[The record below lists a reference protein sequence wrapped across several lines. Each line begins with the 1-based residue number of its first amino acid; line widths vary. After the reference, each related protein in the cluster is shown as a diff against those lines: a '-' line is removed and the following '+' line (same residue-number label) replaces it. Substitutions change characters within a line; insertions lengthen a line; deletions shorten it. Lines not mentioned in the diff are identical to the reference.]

1 MSKKVSLLSWHWK
14 SMDCKN
20 LEENCR
26 KKSVISLRLCLK
38 CVLLHPL
45 SGTEA
50 AVLGCFEKNL
60 PESLELKGKICYLC
74 VRFPAKK
81 DRVRQ
86 EFYDRLINNDTVVQG
101 ARGRRPHVGPAS
113 REKPSIPLGVF
124 CDCAGKDINNIRTMK
139 SLILAQD
146 ER

>member
-1 MSKKVSLLSWHWK
+1 
-14 SMDCKN
+14 MDCKN

-101 ARGRRPHVGPAS
+101 DAARMLGRRPA
-113 REKPSIPLGVF
+113 RNRQYPLGYSVTVP
-124 CDCAGKDINNIRTMK
+124 GKT
-139 SLILAQD
+139 LITFVQ
-146 ER
+146 